1 VESDEVSEKVNER
14 KIILISG
21 ALVFLLGIALLIYT
35 FFTAF
40 SFLTNPEGIIRFSE
54 VFMQRIPP
62 SEGLG
67 NIIQLLISYLL
78 PVLLLFVMGSVASK
92 IASQGIQMLRMR

>member
-1 VESDEVSEKVNER
+1 MESEESSRGGDGR
-14 KIILISG
+14 KIISISG
-21 ALVFLLGIALLIYT
+21 AIVFLAGVALLIYT

-40 SFLTNPEGIIRFSE
+40 SFLTDPEGIIRFSE
-54 VFMQRIPP
+54 AFMQRLPP
-62 SEGLG
+62 SQGFEG
-67 NIIQLLISYLL
+67 IVQLLISYLL

>member
-1 VESDEVSEKVNER
+1 MESEESSEGGSER
-14 KIILISG
+14 KIISISG
-21 ALVFLLGIALLIYT
+21 AIVFLAGVALLIYT

-40 SFLTNPEGIIRFSE
+40 SFLTDPEGIIRFSE
-54 VFMQRIPP
+54 AFMQRLPP
-62 SEGLG
+62 SQGFEG
-67 NIIQLLISYLL
+67 IVQLLISYLL